1 MTARLLTRR
10 GEFDQAIEACAR
22 AEALTRDL
30 GDERA
35 RVLAVMESADVCLR
49 RGAFDDARRRLET
62 ALARAE
68 SSADLGAQ
76 ARALASLATV
86 ARELGDFPAALGYLE
101 RSGLIC
107 RRMGDV
113 RGAARVLANQGNV
126 HLNRGEWAE
135 ARRCFEPAL
144 RSFRAL
150 GAREYEATVLN
161 NMTVAL
167 SAGGDYEAASRVAA
181 ECLSLRR
188 ELGDQWAVA
197 GILDNL
203 GVLQHR
209 RGRSPEARR
218 LLGDSVRLRRELGD
232 QPGLVDSL
240 LSLALVER
248 SLGDR
253 ARAADHA
260 RAALA
265 ASPEGAETI
274 AVARG
279 LLALCGGIEGE
290 AAKREAALGLRA
302 AARLAGDRGDA
313 ELEAI
318 RALPAGELLADL
330 ADWAA
335 LESLGREQ
343 VELASAH
350 HMLYEEAWA
359 RWCLARAALAL
370 GRRDEGLAE
379 ARAALALAAESDLR
393 GAHRRIS
400 DGLAER
406 CGDQAPRLWC
416 DAVASLERYLEAF
429 APDERAAYLERGGV
443 GARLAGWLERARAVK
458 DAPAIGAL
466 EAALERLR

>member
-1 MTARLLTRR
+1 
-10 GEFDQAIEACAR
+10 
-22 AEALTRDL
+22 
-30 GDERA
+30 
-35 RVLAVMESADVCLR
+35 
-49 RGAFDDARRRLET
+49 
-62 ALARAE
+62 
-68 SSADLGAQ
+68 
-76 ARALASLATV
+76 
-86 ARELGDFPAALGYLE
+86 
-101 RSGLIC
+101 
-107 RRMGDV
+107 
-113 RGAARVLANQGNV
+113 
-126 HLNRGEWAE
+126 
-135 ARRCFEPAL
+135 CFEPAL

-218 LLGDSVRLRRELGD
+218 LLG
-232 QPGLVDSL
+232 
-240 LSLALVER
+240 
-248 SLGDR
+248 
-253 ARAADHA
+253 
-260 RAALA
+260 
-265 ASPEGAETI
+265 
-274 AVARG
+274 
-279 LLALCGGIEGE
+279 
-290 AAKREAALGLRA
+290 
-302 AARLAGDRGDA
+302 
-313 ELEAI
+313 
-318 RALPAGELLADL
+318 GELLADL

-458 DAPAIGAL
+458 
-466 EAALERLR
+466 